1 MEMIQTRNKDELL
14 REIGSLHPET
24 KELYIN
30 ARPSMDIVES
40 IFENA
45 PNLELLACPPS
56 LLKQTSTRVFKTLD
70 NKGVSIRHHEV
81 GVGRPKKYNKK
92 SIGTIREMRRNG
104 VPVKDIAKEL
114 KIPLRTVYY
123 HLKNNNQK

>member
-1 MEMIQTRNKDELL
+1 MEMIQTRNKNELL
-14 REIGSLHPET
+14 REIGNLHPET

-30 ARPSMDIVES
+30 ARPSMDIVMT

-70 NKGVSIRHHEV
+70 NKGVSIKHHEV

-92 SIGTIREMRRNG
+92 SIGKIKEMRKEG
-104 VPVKDIAKEL
+104 VPVKNIAKEMA
-114 KIPLRTVYY
+114 IPLRTVYY
-123 HLKNNNQK
+123 HLKNNR